1 MIRQPFK
8 ARTAEELIALL
19 SAVATAIL
27 AVIIIMLLYFGREI
41 IIPIALAI
49 LLSFVLAPL
58 VGALQRVRVPRGLAV
73 VGVVLIAFA
82 FIFAMGSLLATQ
94 LAQLAGDLPRYQSTI
109 SEKIQ
114 SFRETTAGRGTLE
127 RASGML
133 KDLSKELDKPKEA
146 MTALEAGSS
155 PKAVPPKPVPV
166 EVRQPDPGALE
177 SLQSLISP
185 LLHPLA
191 TTGIIVIFVI
201 FILIQREDLRNRL
214 IRLAGS
220 HDLQRTT
227 AALDDAAIR
236 LSRLFLIQLLLNG
249 SFGII
254 IGTGLWLI
262 GVPSA
267 ILWGILAAVLRFV
280 PYIGAVIAAAF
291 PLALAVAVDPTWT
304 MLLWTVALF
313 LVVEPIVGHV
323 IEPLVYGQ
331 STGLSPVAVVASATF
346 WTALWGPIGLVL
358 ATPLTV
364 CLVVLGRH
372 VERLEFLD
380 VMFGDRPAL
389 SPPEIFYQRMLAGDP
404 TEASEKAEEFLKE
417 RSLSSYYD
425 EVALKGLRLA
435 QADVERGALDPE
447 RLIKIRDAVREFAG
461 NISEHDDRLPP
472 KINPTTDVEATSAV
486 ETVAED
492 APYENLPV
500 LRKEDLPPE
509 WQGEH
514 PVLCVAGRS
523 LVDEAA
529 AIMLGQLST
538 AHGLSARVEGA
549 EALSTANIFRLETR
563 GVAIV
568 CLVYMD
574 ATSPAHMRYSVRRLR
589 RKLPKATIILG
600 CWMKDMEPA
609 ALESLREGAKAD
621 LAASSLGGAIKLCIR
636 VDRFRRYFDN
646 TFRDRSL
653 GTNAKTAAL
662 SEPAALRR
670 GRFVLATRKSR
681 QGFPRRPAV
690 ALRLPGGLLRRA
702 VLERNRAYLAMG
714 RTALRGRPV
723 RCRCVGPTIPD
734 GVASVTSGD
743 ADQASVAVL

>member
-1 MIRQPFK
+1 M
-8 ARTAEELIALL
+8 ALL

-27 AVIIIMLLYFGREI
+27 AFIIITTLYFGREI
-41 IIPIALAI
+41 FVPIALAI

-58 VGALQRVRVPRGLAV
+58 VGVLQRIRVPRGMAV
-73 VGVVLIAFA
+73 VGVVVTAFA
-82 FIFAMGSLLATQ
+82 VIFAMGSLLATQ
-94 LAQLAGDLPRYQSTI
+94 LTQLAGDLPRYQSTM

-114 SFRETTAGRGTLE
+114 LFRDTAAGRGTLE

-133 KDLSKELDKPKEA
+133 KDLSKELDKPKDA
-146 MTALEAGSS
+146 ASAPSILSS
-155 PKAVPPKPVPV
+155 KTPTPLTPVPV
-166 EVRQPDPGALE
+166 EVRQPDPSALE

-191 TTGIIVIFVI
+191 TTGIIIIFVI
-201 FILIQREDLRNRL
+201 FILLQREDLRNRL

-227 AALDDAAIR
+227 AALDDAAGR

-249 SFGII
+249 TFGVV
-254 IGTGLWLI
+254 IGVGLWLI
-262 GVPSA
+262 GIPSA

-291 PLALAVAVDPTWT
+291 PLALAVAVDPGWS
-304 MLLWTVALF
+304 MLLWTLALF

-323 IEPLVYGQ
+323 IEPMVYGH

-372 VERLEFLD
+372 VERLQFLD

-404 TEASEKAEEFLKE
+404 TEAAEKAEEFLKE

-425 EVALKGLRLA
+425 EVALKGLQLA
-435 QADVERGALDPE
+435 QVDAERGALDHE
-447 RLIKIRDAVREFAG
+447 RLTKIRDAVSEFT
-461 NISEHDDRLPP
+461 NNLSDQDDRLPP
-472 KINPTTDVEATSAV
+472 KVRSTTDAEATSAV
-486 ETVAED
+486 ESVAED
-492 APYENLPV
+492 APYEDLPV
-500 LRKEDLPPE
+500 LSKGDLSPE
-509 WQGEH
+509 WQSEH

-523 LVDEAA
+523 LIDEAA

-538 AHGLSARVEGA
+538 AHGLAARVEGA
-549 EALSTANIFRLETR
+549 EALSTSNVFRLETT

-574 ATSPAHMRYSVRRLR
+574 ASGPAHMRYSIRRLR
-589 RKLPKATIILG
+589 RKLPKATVILG
-600 CWMKDMEPA
+600 CWMKDIDPA
-609 ALESLREGAKAD
+609 GLEQLRTVAKAD
-621 LAASSLGGAIKLCIR
+621 LAATSLGEAVKLCIEATGIESQGHTTPKA
-636 VDRFRRYFDN
+636 DEISA
-646 TFRDRSL
+646 T
-653 GTNAKTAAL
+653 TAA
-662 SEPAALRR
+662 
-670 GRFVLATRKSR
+670 
-681 QGFPRRPAV
+681 
-690 ALRLPGGLLRRA
+690 
-702 VLERNRAYLAMG
+702 
-714 RTALRGRPV
+714 
-723 RCRCVGPTIPD
+723 
-734 GVASVTSGD
+734 
-743 ADQASVAVL
+743 

>member
-1 MIRQPFK
+1 
-8 ARTAEELIALL
+8 
-19 SAVATAIL
+19 VATAIL
-27 AVIIIMLLYFGREI
+27 AVIIIMMLYFGREI

-58 VGALQRVRVPRGLAV
+58 VGLLQRARVPRGLAV
-73 VGVVLIAFA
+73 VSVVIIAFTL
-82 FIFAMGSLLATQ
+82 IFAIGSLLAAQLTQ
-94 LAQLAGDLPRYQSTI
+94 LARDLPSYQSTI
-109 SEKIQ
+109 TEKIQ

-133 KDLSKELDKPKEA
+133 KDLSKELDKPKDA
-146 MTALEAGSS
+146 ASALGAGAS
-155 PKAVPPKPVPV
+155 PKAAAPLIPVPV
-166 EVRQPDPGALE
+166 EVRQPDPSALE

-201 FILIQREDLRNRL
+201 FILLQREDLRNRL

-227 AALDDAAIR
+227 AALDDAASR

-249 SFGII
+249 SFGVV

-267 ILWGILAAVLRFV
+267 ILWAILAAVLRFV
-280 PYIGAVIAAAF
+280 PYIGAAIAAAF
-291 PLALAVAVDPTWT
+291 PLALSLAVDPTWS
-304 MLLWTVALF
+304 MLLWTLALF
-313 LVVEPIVGHV
+313 IVVEPIVGHV
-323 IEPLVYGQ
+323 IEPMVYGH

-417 RSLSSYYD
+417 RSLTSYYD
-425 EVALKGLRLA
+425 EVALKGLQLA
-435 QADVERGALDPE
+435 QADAERGALDHE
-447 RLIKIRDAVREFAG
+447 RLTKIREAVSEFAN
-461 NISEHDDRLPP
+461 NISDQDDRPLP
-472 KINPTTDVEATSAV
+472 KVNSTTDAEATSAV

-492 APYENLPV
+492 APYENLPI
-500 LRKEDLPPE
+500 LSKKDLPPE

-523 LVDEAA
+523 LIDEAA
-529 AIMLGQLST
+529 AIMLGQLATS
-538 AHGLSARVEGA
+538 HGIAARVEAA
-549 EALSTANIFRLETR
+549 EVLSTANVFRLETT

-568 CLVYMD
+568 CLIYMD
-574 ATSPAHMRYSVRRLR
+574 ASGPAHMRYSVRRLR
-589 RKLPKATIILG
+589 RKLPEAIIVLG
-600 CWMKDMEPA
+600 CWMKDMDPG
-609 ALESLREGAKAD
+609 ALEKLRDSAKAD
-621 LAASSLGGAIKLCIR
+621 LAAASLGEALKLCIEATGLEGPAQTTTEDQLSR
-636 VDRFRRYFDN
+636 
-646 TFRDRSL
+646 T
-653 GTNAKTAAL
+653 TAA
-662 SEPAALRR
+662 
-670 GRFVLATRKSR
+670 
-681 QGFPRRPAV
+681 
-690 ALRLPGGLLRRA
+690 
-702 VLERNRAYLAMG
+702 
-714 RTALRGRPV
+714 
-723 RCRCVGPTIPD
+723 
-734 GVASVTSGD
+734 
-743 ADQASVAVL
+743 

>member
-1 MIRQPFK
+1 M
-8 ARTAEELIALL
+8 
-19 SAVATAIL
+19 V
-27 AVIIIMLLYFGREI
+27 LYFGREI

-58 VGALQRVRVPRGLAV
+58 VGLLQRIRIPRGLAV
-73 VGVVLIAFA
+73 VSVVTIAFA
-82 FIFAMGSLLATQ
+82 LLFAMGSLLATQ
-94 LAQLAGDLPRYQSTI
+94 LTQLAGDLPRYQSTI

-133 KDLSKELDKPKEA
+133 KDLSKELDKPKDA
-146 MTALEAGSS
+146 ASALGAGAS
-155 PKAVPPKPVPV
+155 PKAAAPLTPVPV

-191 TTGIIVIFVI
+191 TTGIIIIFVI
-201 FILIQREDLRNRL
+201 FILLQREDLRNRL

-227 AALDDAAIR
+227 AALDDAASR

-249 SFGII
+249 SFGVI

-280 PYIGAVIAAAF
+280 PYIGAAIAAAF
-291 PLALAVAVDPTWT
+291 PLVLAVAVDPTWS
-304 MLLWTVALF
+304 MLLWTLALF

-323 IEPLVYGQ
+323 IEPMVYGH

-404 TEASEKAEEFLKE
+404 TEASDKAEEFLKE
-417 RSLSSYYD
+417 RSLTSYYD
-425 EVALKGLRLA
+425 EVALKGLQLA
-435 QADVERGALDPE
+435 QADAERGALNQE
-447 RLIKIRDAVREFAG
+447 RLTKIRDAVTEFTN
-461 NISEHDDRLPP
+461 NISDPDDRPLP
-472 KINPTTDVEATSAV
+472 KVNSTTDAEATSAV
-486 ETVAED
+486 ETVGED
-492 APYENLPV
+492 APYEKLPI
-500 LRKEDLPPE
+500 LSKRDLPPE
-509 WQGEH
+509 WQGEY

-523 LVDEAA
+523 LIDEAA
-529 AIMLGQLST
+529 AIMLAQLST
-538 AHGLSARVEGA
+538 SHGLAARVEAA
-549 EALSTANIFRLETR
+549 EALSTANVFRLETT

-568 CLVYMD
+568 CLIYMD
-574 ATSPAHMRYSVRRLR
+574 ASGPAHMRYSVRRLR

-600 CWMKDMEPA
+600 CWMKDMDPA
-609 ALESLREGAKAD
+609 ALEKLRDGAKAD
-621 LAASSLGGAIKLCIR
+621 FAAASLGEALKLCIEATGQEGR
-636 VDRFRRYFDN
+636 AQTSSEDKL
-646 TFRDRSL
+646 S
-653 GTNAKTAAL
+653 GTAA
-662 SEPAALRR
+662 A
-670 GRFVLATRKSR
+670 
-681 QGFPRRPAV
+681 
-690 ALRLPGGLLRRA
+690 
-702 VLERNRAYLAMG
+702 
-714 RTALRGRPV
+714 
-723 RCRCVGPTIPD
+723 
-734 GVASVTSGD
+734 
-743 ADQASVAVL
+743 

>member
-8 ARTAEELIALL
+8 ARTPEELIALL

-27 AVIIIMLLYFGREI
+27 AAIIVMVLYFGREI

-58 VGALQRVRVPRGLAV
+58 VGLLQRVRIPRGLAV
-73 VGVVLIAFA
+73 VSVVIIAFA
-82 FIFAMGSLLATQ
+82 LIFAMGSLLATQ

-114 SFRETTAGRGTLE
+114 SFRDTTAGRGTLE

-146 MTALEAGSS
+146 ATALGAGAS
-155 PKAVPPKPVPV
+155 PKAAPPKPVPV
-166 EVRQPDPGALE
+166 EVLQPDPGALQ

-201 FILIQREDLRNRL
+201 FILLQREDLRNRL

-227 AALDDAAIR
+227 AALDDAASR
-236 LSRLFLIQLLLNG
+236 LSRLFLIQLLVNG
-249 SFGII
+249 SFGVV
-254 IGTGLWLI
+254 IGIGLWLI

-267 ILWGILAAVLRFV
+267 ILWGILAGVLRFV
-280 PYIGAVIAAAF
+280 PYIGAFIAAAF
-291 PLALAVAVDPTWT
+291 PLALAVAVDPTWS

-313 LVVEPIVGHV
+313 VVVEPIVGHV
-323 IEPLVYGQ
+323 IEPMVYGH

-425 EVALKGLRLA
+425 EVALKGLQLA
-435 QADVERGALDPE
+435 QADAERGALDLE
-447 RLIKIRDAVREFAG
+447 RLTKIRDAVSEFAN
-461 NISEHDDRLPP
+461 NISEQDDRPLP
-472 KINPTTDVEATSAV
+472 KATPTTDAEATSAV
-486 ETVAED
+486 ESVAED
-492 APYENLPV
+492 APYENLPI
-500 LRKEDLPPE
+500 LSKEDLPPE

-514 PVLCVAGRS
+514 PVLCVAGHS
-523 LVDEAA
+523 LIDEAA

-538 AHGLSARVEGA
+538 AHGLAARVEAA
-549 EALSTANIFRLETR
+549 EALSTANIFRLETA

-574 ATSPAHMRYSVRRLR
+574 ASSPAHMRYSVRRLR

-600 CWMKDMEPA
+600 CWMKDMDPA

-621 LAASSLGGAIKLCIR
+621 LAAASLGGALKLCIEATG
-636 VDRFRRYFDN
+636 VEDHSMMPKDQFS
-646 TFRDRSL
+646 T
-653 GTNAKTAAL
+653 TTAA
-662 SEPAALRR
+662 
-670 GRFVLATRKSR
+670 
-681 QGFPRRPAV
+681 
-690 ALRLPGGLLRRA
+690 
-702 VLERNRAYLAMG
+702 
-714 RTALRGRPV
+714 
-723 RCRCVGPTIPD
+723 
-734 GVASVTSGD
+734 
-743 ADQASVAVL
+743 

>member
-1 MIRQPFK
+1 M
-8 ARTAEELIALL
+8 
-19 SAVATAIL
+19 AIL
-27 AVIIIMLLYFGREI
+27 GALIVMVLYYGREI
-41 IIPIALAI
+41 IIPIALAV

-58 VGALQRVRVPRGLAV
+58 VRLVQRLRIPRSLAV
-73 VGVVLIAFA
+73 VSVVVIAFA

-127 RASGML
+127 RASSML

-146 MTALEAGSS
+146 ANSLGTIAA
-155 PKAVPPKPVPV
+155 PKAAAPKPVPV
-166 EVRQPDPGALE
+166 EVLQPDPGALE
-177 SLQSLISP
+177 SLQTLISP

-201 FILIQREDLRNRL
+201 FILLQREDLRNRL

-220 HDLQRTT
+220 DDLQRTT
-227 AALDDAAIR
+227 AALDDAASR
-236 LSRLFLIQLLLNG
+236 LSRLFLIQLLVNG
-249 SFGII
+249 GFGII
-254 IGTGLWLI
+254 IGMGLWLI

-304 MLLWTVALF
+304 MLLWTIALF
-313 LVVEPIVGHV
+313 VVVEPVVGHV
-323 IEPLVYGQ
+323 LEPMVYGH

-404 TEASEKAEEFLKE
+404 TEASAKAEEFLKE

-425 EVALKGLRLA
+425 EVALRGLQLA
-435 QADVERGALDPE
+435 QADAERGALDPD
-447 RLIKIRDAVREFAG
+447 RLTKIRDAVQEFAN
-461 NISEHDDRLPP
+461 NISEQDERPPP
-472 KINPTTDVEATSAV
+472 KVGPTTDVEATSAI
-486 ETVAED
+486 EGVAED
-492 APYENLPV
+492 APYESLRI
-500 LRKEDLPPE
+500 LRKEDLPAE

-514 PVLCVAGRS
+514 PVLCVAGRNPI
-523 LVDEAA
+523 DEAA
-529 AIMLGQLST
+529 AIMLAQLT
-538 AHGLSARVEGA
+538 GAHGLSARVEAA
-549 EALSTANIFRLETR
+549 EALSTANIFRLETD

-574 ATSPAHMRYSVRRLR
+574 TSSPAHMRYSVRRLR
-589 RKLPKATIILG
+589 RKLPKATIVLG
-600 CWMKDMEPA
+600 CWMKDIDPA

-621 LAASSLGGAIKLCIR
+621 LAAATLGGALKLCIEATG
-636 VDRFRRYFDN
+636 VD
-646 TFRDRSL
+646 SV
-653 GTNAKTAAL
+653 GTGAEGQISKITAA
-662 SEPAALRR
+662 
-670 GRFVLATRKSR
+670 
-681 QGFPRRPAV
+681 
-690 ALRLPGGLLRRA
+690 
-702 VLERNRAYLAMG
+702 
-714 RTALRGRPV
+714 
-723 RCRCVGPTIPD
+723 
-734 GVASVTSGD
+734 
-743 ADQASVAVL
+743 

>member
-8 ARTAEELIALL
+8 ARTSEELIALL

-27 AVIIIMLLYFGREI
+27 AVIIIMMLYFGREI

-58 VGALQRVRVPRGLAV
+58 VGLLQRVRVPRGLAV
-73 VGVVLIAFA
+73 VGVVIFAFA
-82 FIFAMGSLLATQ
+82 AIFAMGSLLASQ
-94 LAQLAGDLPRYQSTI
+94 LTQLAGDLPRYQSTI

-114 SFRETTAGRGTLE
+114 SFRDTTAGRGTLE

-133 KDLSKELDKPKEA
+133 KDLSKELDKPKDA
-146 MTALEAGSS
+146 ASALGAGAILS
-155 PKAVPPKPVPV
+155 PKAPAPLAPVPV
-166 EVRQPDPGALE
+166 EVRPPEPGALE

-191 TTGIIVIFVI
+191 TTGIIIIFVI
-201 FILIQREDLRNRL
+201 FILLQREDLRNRL

-227 AALDDAAIR
+227 AALDDAAGR

-249 SFGII
+249 TFGVV
-254 IGTGLWLI
+254 IGIGLWLI

-280 PYIGAVIAAAF
+280 PYIGAAIAAAF
-291 PLALAVAVDPTWT
+291 PLALAVAVDPSWS
-304 MLLWTVALF
+304 MLLWTLALF
-313 LVVEPIVGHV
+313 LVVEPIIGHF
-323 IEPLVYGQ
+323 IEPMVYGH

-404 TEASEKAEEFLKE
+404 TEAAEKAEEFLKE

-425 EVALKGLRLA
+425 EVALKGLQLA
-435 QADVERGALDPE
+435 QVDAERGALNHE
-447 RLIKIRDAVREFAG
+447 RLTKIRDAVSEFA
-461 NISEHDDRLPP
+461 NDLSDQDDRPPP
-472 KINPTTDVEATSAV
+472 KVNSTTDAEATSAV
-486 ETVAED
+486 ESVAED
-492 APYENLPV
+492 APYENLAI
-500 LRKEDLPPE
+500 LSKEDLPAE

-523 LVDEAA
+523 LIDEAA

-538 AHGLSARVEGA
+538 AHGLVARVEGA
-549 EALSTANIFRLETR
+549 AALSTTNVFQLETA

-574 ATSPAHMRYSVRRLR
+574 SSGSAHMRYSVRRLR

-600 CWMKDMEPA
+600 CWMKDINPA
-609 ALESLREGAKAD
+609 ALEQLRDGAKAD
-621 LAASSLGGAIKLCIR
+621 LAAASLGEAIKLCIEATGIESH
-636 VDRFRRYFDN
+636 DQAPKQDKFSA
-646 TFRDRSL
+646 T
-653 GTNAKTAAL
+653 TAA
-662 SEPAALRR
+662 
-670 GRFVLATRKSR
+670 
-681 QGFPRRPAV
+681 
-690 ALRLPGGLLRRA
+690 
-702 VLERNRAYLAMG
+702 
-714 RTALRGRPV
+714 
-723 RCRCVGPTIPD
+723 
-734 GVASVTSGD
+734 
-743 ADQASVAVL
+743 

>member
-1 MIRQPFK
+1 M
-8 ARTAEELIALL
+8 
-19 SAVATAIL
+19 AIL
-27 AVIIIMLLYFGREI
+27 AAIIVMVLYYGREI
-41 IIPIALAI
+41 IIPIALAV

-58 VGALQRVRVPRGLAV
+58 VRLVQRLRIPRSLAV
-73 VGVVLIAFA
+73 VSVVVIAFA

-94 LAQLAGDLPRYQSTI
+94 LTQLAGDLPRYQSTI

-127 RASGML
+127 RASSML

-146 MTALEAGSS
+146 ANSLGTIAA
-155 PKAVPPKPVPV
+155 PKAAAPRPVPV
-166 EVRQPDPGALE
+166 EVLQPDPGALE
-177 SLQSLISP
+177 SLQTLISP

-201 FILIQREDLRNRL
+201 FILLQREDLRNRL

-220 HDLQRTT
+220 DDLQRTT
-227 AALDDAAIR
+227 AALDDAASR
-236 LSRLFLIQLLLNG
+236 LSRLFLIQLLVNG

-304 MLLWTVALF
+304 MLLWTIALF
-313 LVVEPIVGHV
+313 VVVEPVVGHV
-323 IEPLVYGQ
+323 LEPMVYGH

-404 TEASEKAEEFLKE
+404 TEASAKAEEFLKE

-425 EVALKGLRLA
+425 EVALRGLQLA
-435 QADVERGALDPE
+435 QVDAERGALAPD
-447 RLIKIRDAVREFAG
+447 RLTKIRDAVQEFAN
-461 NISEHDDRLPP
+461 NISEQDERLPP
-472 KINPTTDVEATSAV
+472 KVGPTTDVEATSAI
-486 ETVAED
+486 EGVAED
-492 APYENLPV
+492 APYESLRV
-500 LRKEDLPPE
+500 LRKEDLPAG

-514 PVLCVAGRS
+514 PVLCVAGRNPI
-523 LVDEAA
+523 DEAA
-529 AIMLGQLST
+529 AIMLAQLT
-538 AHGLSARVEGA
+538 GAHGLSARVEAA
-549 EALSTANIFRLETR
+549 EALSTANIFRLETD

-574 ATSPAHMRYSVRRLR
+574 ASSPAHMRYSVRRLR

-600 CWMKDMEPA
+600 CSMKDIEPA

-621 LAASSLGGAIKLCIR
+621 LAAATLGGALKLCIEATG
-636 VDRFRRYFDN
+636 VDG
-646 TFRDRSL
+646 L
-653 GTNAKTAAL
+653 GTGAEGQISKITAA
-662 SEPAALRR
+662 
-670 GRFVLATRKSR
+670 
-681 QGFPRRPAV
+681 
-690 ALRLPGGLLRRA
+690 
-702 VLERNRAYLAMG
+702 
-714 RTALRGRPV
+714 
-723 RCRCVGPTIPD
+723 
-734 GVASVTSGD
+734 
-743 ADQASVAVL
+743 

>member
-1 MIRQPFK
+1 MLPSVSALKPGLDKRRFVIRQPFK
-8 ARTAEELIALL
+8 ARTSEELIALL

-27 AVIIIMLLYFGREI
+27 AVIIIMMLYFGREI

-58 VGALQRVRVPRGLAV
+58 VGLLQRVRVPRGLAV
-73 VGVVLIAFA
+73 VGVVIFAFA
-82 FIFAMGSLLATQ
+82 AIFAMGSLLASQ
-94 LAQLAGDLPRYQSTI
+94 LTQLAGDLPRYQSTI

-114 SFRETTAGRGTLE
+114 SFRDTTAGRGTLE

-133 KDLSKELDKPKEA
+133 KDLSKELDKPKDA
-146 MTALEAGSS
+146 ASALGAGAILS
-155 PKAVPPKPVPV
+155 PKAPAPLAPVPV
-166 EVRQPDPGALE
+166 EVRPPEPGALE

-191 TTGIIVIFVI
+191 TTGIIIIFVI
-201 FILIQREDLRNRL
+201 FILLQREDLRNRL

-227 AALDDAAIR
+227 AALDDAAGR

-249 SFGII
+249 TFGVV

-280 PYIGAVIAAAF
+280 PYIGAAIAAAF
-291 PLALAVAVDPTWT
+291 PLALAVAVDPSWS
-304 MLLWTVALF
+304 MLLWTLALF
-313 LVVEPIVGHV
+313 LVVEPIIGHV
-323 IEPLVYGQ
+323 IEPMVYGH

-404 TEASEKAEEFLKE
+404 TEAAEKAEEFLKE

-425 EVALKGLRLA
+425 EVALKGLQLA
-435 QADVERGALDPE
+435 QVDAERGALNHE
-447 RLIKIRDAVREFAG
+447 RLTKIRDAVSEFA
-461 NISEHDDRLPP
+461 NDLSDQDDRPPP
-472 KINPTTDVEATSAV
+472 KVNSTTDAEATSAV
-486 ETVAED
+486 ESVAED
-492 APYENLPV
+492 APYENLPI
-500 LRKEDLPPE
+500 LSKEDLPPE

-523 LVDEAA
+523 LIDEAA

-538 AHGLSARVEGA
+538 AHGLVARVEGA
-549 EALSTANIFRLETR
+549 AALSTTNVFRLETA

-574 ATSPAHMRYSVRRLR
+574 SSGSAHMRYSVRRLR

-600 CWMKDMEPA
+600 CWMKDINPA
-609 ALESLREGAKAD
+609 ALEQLRDGAKAD
-621 LAASSLGGAIKLCIR
+621 LAAASLGEAIKLFIEATGIESH
-636 VDRFRRYFDN
+636 DQAPKQDKFSA
-646 TFRDRSL
+646 T
-653 GTNAKTAAL
+653 TAA
-662 SEPAALRR
+662 
-670 GRFVLATRKSR
+670 
-681 QGFPRRPAV
+681 
-690 ALRLPGGLLRRA
+690 
-702 VLERNRAYLAMG
+702 
-714 RTALRGRPV
+714 
-723 RCRCVGPTIPD
+723 
-734 GVASVTSGD
+734 
-743 ADQASVAVL
+743 